1 MVEQLHDQVRDQSL
15 ERLILPFED
24 GTFIVSYVRHFAR
37 DLIAYCKELVGPKN
51 LAILTMAS
59 ADYGIACIAAAKF
72 DIDPDRIYTRED
84 LHMNVPMFKDSNNIL
99 IDNENH
105 RYHSIGKVNK
115 VKFLHG
121 LPVNKLVQVR
131 TFLAKGKDVATVLY
145 FEDLKVRINEAIK
158 N

>member
-1 MVEQLHDQVRDQSL
+1 MVEQLHAQVRDQSL
-15 ERLILPFED
+15 ERLVLPFEN
-24 GTFIVSYVRHFAR
+24 GSFIVSYVRHFAH
-37 DLIAYCKELVGPKN
+37 DLIAHCKELVGPKN

-59 ADYGIACIAAAKF
+59 ADYGIACIHAAKF

-84 LHMNVPMFKDSNNIL
+84 LHMDVPMFKGCNNIL

-105 RYHSIGKVNK
+105 RYHSIGKINK

-121 LPVNKLVQVR
+121 LPPNKLVQVR
-131 TFLAKGKDVATVLY
+131 TFLAKGKDVPSILY
-145 FEDLKVRINEAIK
+145 FEDLKVRIDDAIK